1 MTTQFE
7 LCPLTQREQGD
18 YGFARV
24 RDQAFDAV
32 QDLWR
37 RRQAE
42 GMRQKDIA
50 AFLGR
55 KPAWVSRN
63 LSAPGNWTLRTFGE
77 FMQAL
82 GGEVE
87 ILVHPIE
94 NKVVAGRNGAAYGG
108 YDKPSGRSPPGWT
121 GQRDHDRVV
130 ASPVQQRMRHGKSRD

>member
-1 MTTQFE
+1 MTSRSE
-7 LCPLTQREQGD
+7 LRPLKQREQGD

-32 QDLWR
+32 QALWR

-63 LSAPGNWTLRTFGE
+63 LSAPGNWTLRTLGE

-82 GGEVE
+82 GGEAE
-87 ILVHPIE
+87 IQVHAMEDPI
-94 NKVVAGRNGAAYGG
+94 GGTRNHDAYDG
-108 YDKPSGRSPPGWT
+108 YNAPHSPKS
-121 GQRDHDRVV
+121 Q
-130 ASPVQQRMRHGKSRD
+130 SRDGSL

>member
-1 MTTQFE
+1 MTSRSE
-7 LCPLTQREQGD
+7 ISPLMQREQGD

-32 QDLWR
+32 QTLWR

-82 GGEVE
+82 GGEAEIRAHAVE
-87 ILVHPIE
+87 DAAGGARNHDAYDGYAPSRGE
-94 NKVVAGRNGAAYGG
+94 GPMPKNRVAR
-108 YDKPSGRSPPGWT
+108 P
-121 GQRDHDRVV
+121 
-130 ASPVQQRMRHGKSRD
+130 

>member
-1 MTTQFE
+1 MTSRSE
-7 LCPLTQREQGD
+7 LRPLSQRERGD

-32 QDLWR
+32 QALWR

-82 GGEVE
+82 GGEAEITAHAVE
-87 ILVHPIE
+87 DAI
-94 NKVVAGRNGAAYGG
+94 GATSNHDAYDE
-108 YDKPSGRSPPGWT
+108 YT
-121 GQRDHDRVV
+121 
-130 ASPVQQRMRHGKSRD
+130 ASHG

>member
-1 MTTQFE
+1 MTSRSE
-7 LCPLTQREQGD
+7 IRPLLQREQGD

-32 QDLWR
+32 QTLWR

-50 AFLGR
+50 VFLGR

-82 GGEVE
+82 GGEAEIQVHAVE
-87 ILVHPIE
+87 D
-94 NKVVAGRNGAAYGG
+94 VVSGARNGDAYDG
-108 YDKPSGRSPPGWT
+108 YDSLAR
-121 GQRDHDRVV
+121 
-130 ASPVQQRMRHGKSRD
+130 

>member
-1 MTTQFE
+1 MTSRSE
-7 LCPLTQREQGD
+7 LRPLTQREQGD

-32 QDLWR
+32 QALWR
-37 RRQAE
+37 RRQSE

-82 GGEVE
+82 GGEAE
-87 ILVHPIE
+87 IQVHALE
-94 NKVVAGRNGAAYGG
+94 DTVHVARNQDPSDEMTFETAKGA
-108 YDKPSGRSPPGWT
+108 P
-121 GQRDHDRVV
+121 
-130 ASPVQQRMRHGKSRD
+130 

>member
-1 MTTQFE
+1 MTFRFDTR
-7 LCPLTQREQGD
+7 PLMGRDRAD
-18 YGFARV
+18 YGFFRV

-32 QDLWR
+32 QVLWR

-42 GMRQKDIA
+42 GMKQKDIA

-82 GGEVE
+82 GGEAE
-87 ILVHPIE
+87 ITVHALE
-94 NKVVAGRNGAAYGG
+94 DRAETADNHDAYDGYLPVSGG
-108 YDKPSGRSPPGWT
+108 T
-121 GQRDHDRVV
+121 DR
-130 ASPVQQRMRHGKSRD
+130 

>member
-1 MTTQFE
+1 MTSRSDIR
-7 LCPLTQREQGD
+7 PLTQRELGD

-32 QDLWR
+32 QALWR

-50 AFLGR
+50 ALLGR

-82 GGEVE
+82 GGEADIQVHAVE
-87 ILVHPIE
+87 DA
-94 NKVVAGRNGAAYGG
+94 AGGARNHDAYDE
-108 YDKPSGRSPPGWT
+108 YSS
-121 GQRDHDRVV
+121 
-130 ASPVQQRMRHGKSRD
+130 

>member
-1 MTTQFE
+1 MTSRFE
-7 LCPLTQREQGD
+7 LRPLKQREQGD

-32 QDLWR
+32 QELWR

-50 AFLGR
+50 TFLGR

-82 GGEVE
+82 GGEAEIRVHAVE
-87 ILVHPIE
+87 DAV
-94 NKVVAGRNGAAYGG
+94 
-108 YDKPSGRSPPGWT
+108 
-121 GQRDHDRVV
+121 GQVDIRER
-130 ASPVQQRMRHGKSRD
+130 RHA

>member
-1 MTTQFE
+1 MTSRSE
-7 LCPLTQREQGD
+7 LRPLRQREQGD

-32 QDLWR
+32 QALWR

-42 GMRQKDIA
+42 GMWQKDIA

-82 GGEVE
+82 GGEAE
-87 ILVHPIE
+87 IQVHALE
-94 NKVVAGRNGAAYGG
+94 DAVRETRNHDAYDG
-108 YDKPSGRSPPGWT
+108 
-121 GQRDHDRVV
+121 
-130 ASPVQQRMRHGKSRD
+130 

>member
-1 MTTQFE
+1 MTTRSDIR
-7 LCPLTQREQGD
+7 PLVGREQAG
-18 YGFARV
+18 YGVARV

-32 QDLWR
+32 QALWR

-50 AFLGR
+50 NFLGR

-82 GGEVE
+82 GGEAD
-87 ILVHPIE
+87 IQVHALEDAPG
-94 NKVVAGRNGAAYGG
+94 VVTNRDAYDG
-108 YDKPSGRSPPGWT
+108 YLPPLDSGPS
-121 GQRDHDRVV
+121 RVPDLPTSARRRV
-130 ASPVQQRMRHGKSRD
+130 TPLGDAKR

>member
-1 MTTQFE
+1 MTSRSDI
-7 LCPLTQREQGD
+7 CPLIQREQGD

-32 QDLWR
+32 QVLWR

-50 AFLGR
+50 VFLGR

-63 LSAPGNWTLRTFGE
+63 LGAPGNWTLRTFGD

-82 GGEVE
+82 GGEAEINVHAVE
-87 ILVHPIE
+87 DA
-94 NKVVAGRNGAAYGG
+94 AGGAGKLRVYDG
-108 YDKPSGRSPPGWT
+108 YTMSVGRTPG
-121 GQRDHDRVV
+121 Q
-130 ASPVQQRMRHGKSRD
+130 

>member
-1 MTTQFE
+1 MTSRSE
-7 LCPLTQREQGD
+7 LRPLTQREQGD

-32 QDLWR
+32 QTLWR

-82 GGEVE
+82 GGEAEITVHAVE
-87 ILVHPIE
+87 DTVGGTRNHDAYDGYVGRHP
-94 NKVVAGRNGAAYGG
+94 
-108 YDKPSGRSPPGWT
+108 
-121 GQRDHDRVV
+121 
-130 ASPVQQRMRHGKSRD
+130 GKLTHLA

>member
-1 MTTQFE
+1 MTSRSE
-7 LCPLTQREQGD
+7 LRPLTHREQGD

-32 QDLWR
+32 QTLWR
-37 RRQAE
+37 QRQAE

-77 FMQAL
+77 LMQAL
-82 GGEVE
+82 GGEAE
-87 ILVHPIE
+87 I
-94 NKVVAGRNGAAYGG
+94 KVRAMEDEIGAARNSDAYDG
-108 YDKPSGRSPPGWT
+108 YVIKGEL
-121 GQRDHDRVV
+121 
-130 ASPVQQRMRHGKSRD
+130 